1 MPDQYQPYI
10 VVRRLEEAP
19 GVSSFFLRP
28 VSGKLPVFIA
38 GQFVNISLPGHT
50 EAKSYTISSA
60 PQDKEVAVTI
70 RAAGKFSTALLAHQA
85 GDRLSLSEPLGY
97 FCADGAD
104 APRLWLAGGIGV
116 TPFISML
123 RDSSAAQPQTLL
135 YYSNRTFSDAVFKEE
150 LQHISATDPR
160 FEVRHFITREP
171 PPEGVARGRIAETDL
186 AAALR
191 KLPDCRVYMCGSI
204 GFVRDYWSLL
214 KKSGV
219 PEERLF
225 TEAFF

>member
-1 MPDQYQPYI
+1 M
-10 VVRRLEEAP
+10 VRRTEEAP
-19 GVSSFFLRP
+19 GVSTFFLRP
-28 VSGKLPVFIA
+28 ASGEGPQFAA

-60 PQDKEVAVTI
+60 PQDKEFAVTI

-97 FCADGAD
+97 FCAEEAA
-104 APRLWLAGGIGV
+104 APGLWVAGGLGF
-116 TPFISML
+116 TRFMSLL
-123 RDSSAAQPQTLL
+123 RDSSAARPRTLL

-150 LQHISATDPR
+150 LQQLPIADPR

-171 PPEGVARGRIAETDL
+171 PPDGIIRGRIAEADL
-186 AAALR
+186 RSALQ
-191 KLPDCRVYMCGSI
+191 KLPNCQVYMCGSI

-214 KKSGV
+214 KKLGV